1 MAAEIGFEADG
12 ILFATGNNYPDAL
25 SAGPLAGKG
34 LSPLLLVDPGAE
46 QASKFVEGHKN
57 EISNATIIGGY
68 SAIPYEEE
76 QVLLDALAD

>member
-1 MAAEIGFEADG
+1 MGYF
-12 ILFATGNNYPDAL
+12 LPLATNYPDAL

-57 EISNATIIGGY
+57 EINNATIIGGY
-68 SAIPYEEE
+68 SAVSYEEE
-76 QVLLDALAD
+76 QTLLGALNV